1 MANTKSVR
9 LEIAVLAIG
18 ILGLAAVAL
27 VSPWFLRASDHDDGE
42 VDTKGR
48 NVNLTDLYVF
58 REIDQNPNASPGDLI
73 FIMNTNPRSLYQQ
86 YYFSTNARY
95 EFKITRVNNNDD
107 APTGKTDMILRFEF
121 GLPSATGQQNITV
134 TAIEEK
140 RARFARTTTTGN
152 AIITTPLNKNPIL
165 NQVSLLGSTLT
176 IFAGMREDPF
186 FFDVEQFFR
195 IRAGLLGY
203 GPKVGF
209 RNPGLDFAAGYGVD
223 AIVVRVPKAFLQGT
237 TAAKTFDVW
246 ETISIKKSGNSFQ
259 PFERLARPG
268 VNEGL
273 LVSQNLMAQWN
284 TLGPDEDLKP
294 VATAIRAEAAKTLA
308 ALGNDPTRINTL
320 VGAFLPDVMRI
331 DTSGSSGY
339 ANALNA
345 KGSPIRGRMIT
356 DDVIDITLSVL
367 TNGAVTADNV
377 SYAGPNLG
385 GTGHK
390 PLLAQ
395 FPYLAD
401 LNPLGTSSAPAAPD
415 TASDPAPAVD
425 AIVATVNETNVFF
438 EIQGSSIAAIQVK
451 VFNLTGQLVF
461 DSDFFP
467 GTQLRW
473 NWRES
478 QSAAPYASANGV
490 YVYVLT
496 AKGTND
502 QLVQSELRKLVL
514 VR

>member
-1 MANTKSVR
+1 MALNNKKSWGVAG
-9 LEIAVLAIG
+9 LMMWV
-18 ILGLAAVAL
+18 LGLAAVA
-27 VSPWFLRASDHDDGE
+27 VISPWFLRASDHDDGE

-73 FIMNTNPRSLYQQ
+73 FIMDTNPRSLYQQ

-95 EFKITRVNNNDD
+95 EFKITRVANNDD
-107 APTGKTDMILRFEF
+107 VPTGKADAILRFEF
-121 GLPSATGQQNITV
+121 GWPNSAGQQNITV
-134 TAIEEK
+134 TAIEDK

-152 AIITTPLNKNPIL
+152 TIVTTPLNKNLIL

-176 IFAGMREDPF
+176 IFAGLREDPF

-195 IRAGLLGY
+195 VRAGLLGY

-209 RNPGLDFAAGYGVD
+209 RNPGLDFAAGYGVNSV
-223 AIVVRVPKAFLQGT
+223 IVRVPKAFLQGT
-237 TAAKTFDVW
+237 TAAKVFDVW
-246 ETISIKKSGNSFQ
+246 ETISVKKSGTNFQ
-259 PFERLARPG
+259 QFERLARPG

-273 LVSQNLMAQWN
+273 LVSQNLLAQWN
-284 TLGPDEDLKP
+284 TLGPDEDLKS
-294 VATAIRAEAAKTLA
+294 VAAAIRAEAAKTLA
-308 ALGNDPTRINTL
+308 ALGNDPTRINRL

-331 DTSGSSGY
+331 DTTGPSGY

-345 KGSPIRGRMIT
+345 KGSPIRGRMLT

-401 LNPLGTSSAPAAPD
+401 MNPPGTASGSPSTSSNPS
-415 TASDPAPAVD
+415 TLDPTVRE
-425 AIVATVNETNVFF
+425 IEATVNESDVLF
-438 EIQGSSIAAIQVK
+438 EARGNAIEAIQVK
-451 VFNLTGQLVF
+451 VFSLAGQSIF
-461 DSDFFP
+461 DADFVP
-467 GTQLRW
+467 GMQLRW
-473 NWRES
+473 NWRDN
-478 QSAAPYASANGV
+478 QGITPADGV
-490 YVYVLT
+490 YFYVLT
-496 AKGTND
+496 AKGANE
-502 QLVQSELRKLVL
+502 QMVSGELRKLVL
-514 VR
+514 HR